1 MGVTVSEARAKEL
14 ALAKVPG
21 ASSANIY
28 KFKLDFDDGR
38 WVYEGDIYYNTMEY
52 EFEIDANT
60 GAFVSWSVESI
71 YD

>member
-1 MGVTVSEARAKEL
+1 M
-14 ALAKVPG
+14 PG